1 MGLAVSLYQPDESR
15 KAGGDCDWRSHHLKL
30 NDVSFPVSCIGAD
43 DITTPH
49 MGVVGLGTHSI
60 GVGSHNAAQG
70 LVSSCTSGVI
80 SNSTRSLLHL
90 FYYGGINTCCLL
102 Q

>member
-1 MGLAVSLYQPDESR
+1 MTLDTFILPYVWGSLFLCTNQMEVGR
-15 KAGGDCDWRSHHLKL
+15 DCGWRSHHLML

-60 GVGSHNAAQG
+60 GVGFHNAAQG

-80 SNSTRSLLHL
+80 SNST
-90 FYYGGINTCCLL
+90 
-102 Q
+102 